1 MGKSIDVGANL
12 VKSRSIRRTAIRA
25 GVAGVAAVGLVFGT
39 TTAFADIVYVDG
51 DTATP
56 GGNASF
62 STSAGNCASTVDGAI
77 TLTYKSGDHH
87 FVAGSP
93 LTFAIDNVP
102 GVNVTIDTANPT
114 VPADWG
120 TTTTSY
126 TINFHTTITNTLVDG
141 SYHLNIDTLDSARY
155 DGGGKQVYNVSVG
168 CGYPASTNNP
178 PTDPGAPY
186 LDSASVTPN
195 NTGAFSVDWAG
206 STDPDTNDS
215 VTYTLQK
222 HDASTSAWTT
232 VASGL
237 TTNSYS
243 FTGENEGTYT
253 YQVQAADTHGASSN
267 WATDSTPIVKVDKS
281 APNPP
286 TASTDPTPAYNDG
299 SSDWYK
305 DGVTVTFSANGDP
318 VLHDGSGGSGVASIS
333 TTSATY
339 DHTNV
344 AADGSFTVSSH
355 ATDNAGNVSSD
366 MTVSGKVDW
375 QAPVV
380 TATCPTSAILN
391 QPNVTASWSAS
402 DPAPSSGLAT
412 GSGGGT
418 VTLDT
423 SSVGAHT
430 ATIPAG
436 VATDNVGHASAQ
448 ATCTYTVGY
457 NWNGFLQP
465 INDTAHFVGE
475 TTSIFKAGSTVPVK
489 FQLTDYYGNVVQAA
503 TSPVWLAPVRGNALV
518 SAASVD
524 ETVYSTTATAG
535 GVFRWDSTSQQYI
548 YNWNTAKSQGGY
560 YWRIG
565 VVLDDG
571 STHTVS
577 IGLK

>member
-1 MGKSIDVGANL
+1 M
-12 VKSRSIRRTAIRA
+12 KSRSIRRTAIKA
-25 GVAGVAAVGLVFGT
+25 GVAGAAAVGLVFGT
-39 TTAFADIVYVDG
+39 TAAFADIVNVDG
-51 DTATP
+51 DTVTP

-87 FVAGSP
+87 FLAGSP
-93 LTFAIDNVP
+93 LTLTIDNVP
-102 GVNVTIDTANPT
+102 GVNVTVDTANPT
-114 VPADWG
+114 VPTDWG
-120 TTTTSY
+120 TTMTTY
-126 TINFHTTITNTLVDG
+126 TINFHTAISNTLLDG
-141 SYHLNIDTLDSARY
+141 SYHLNIDTVDSAGY
-155 DGGGKQVYNVSVG
+155 DGGGKQQYNVLVT
-168 CGYPASTNNP
+168 CGYGVATNQP
-178 PTDPGAPY
+178 PTDPGAPT
-186 LDSASVTPN
+186 LDQASATPN
-195 NTGAFSVDWAG
+195 NTGTFSVDWTG
-206 STDPDTNDS
+206 SNDPNTGDS

-237 TTNSYS
+237 SATSYS
-243 FTGENEGTYT
+243 FTDESEGSYT
-253 YQVQAADTHGASSN
+253 YQVQASDNHGATSN
-267 WATDSTPIVKVDKS
+267 WATDSTPIVKVDRS

-286 TASTDPTPAYNDG
+286 TASTDSLPYNDG
-299 SSDWYK
+299 TSDWYK
-305 DGVTVTFSANGDP
+305 DSVIVTFSANGDP
-318 VLHDGSGGSGVASIS
+318 ALRDGSDGSGVASIS
-333 TTSATY
+333 TISARFDSTSV
-339 DHTNV
+339 D
-344 AADGSFTVSSH
+344 AADGSFSVSSH
-355 ATDNAGNVSSD
+355 ATDNAGNASTD
-366 MTVSGKVDW
+366 TTVSGKVDW

-391 QPNVTASWSAS
+391 QPNVTASWSAT
-402 DPAPSSGLAT
+402 DPAPSSGLASG
-412 GSGGGT
+412 GSGGT
-418 VTLDT
+418 VALDT
-423 SSVGAHT
+423 SAVGAHT

-448 ATCTYTVGY
+448 VTCDYTVGY

-465 INDTAHFVGE
+465 INDTSHFVGE

-503 TSPVWLAPVRGNALV
+503 TSPVWIAPVPGNALV

-524 ETVYSTTATAG
+524 ETVYTATATAG

>member
-1 MGKSIDVGANL
+1 MKF
-12 VKSRSIRRTAIRA
+12 RPIRRSAITA
-25 GVAGVAAVGLVFGT
+25 GVAGVAALGLVL
-39 TTAFADIVYVDG
+39 AAAAAVADTVNVDG
-51 DTATP
+51 DTVAT

-62 STSAGNCASTVDGAI
+62 STSAGNCASTVGGAI
-77 TLTYKSGDHH
+77 TVTYNSGENH
-87 FVAGSP
+87 FLAGSP
-93 LTFAIDNVP
+93 LTLTVDNVP
-102 GVNVTIDTANPT
+102 GVNVTIDTTNPT

-120 TTTTSY
+120 TTKSF
-126 TINFHTTITNTLVDG
+126 TIHFHTTITDTLVDG
-141 SYHLNIDTLDSARY
+141 SYQVGINTADSTGY
-155 DGGGKQVYNVSVG
+155 DGNGKQKYNVLVT
-168 CGYPASTNNP
+168 CGYTVSTNRP
-178 PTDPGAPY
+178 PTDPGAPT
-186 LDSASVTPN
+186 LDPASVTPN
-195 NTGAFSVDWAG
+195 NTGTFSVDWAG
-206 STDPDTNDS
+206 STDPDAGDS

-222 HDASTSAWTT
+222 HDASTSSWTT

-237 TTNSYS
+237 QTNSYS
-243 FTGENEGTYT
+243 FTAENEGTYT
-253 YQVQAADTHGASSN
+253 YQVQASDSHGAASN

-281 APNPP
+281 APNQP
-286 TASTDPTPAYNDG
+286 TASTDPMPAYNDG

-305 DGVTVTFSANGDP
+305 DSVTVTFAANGDP
-318 VLHDGSGGSGVASIS
+318 ALQDGSDGSGVASIS

-339 DHTNV
+339 DNTNV
-344 AADGSFTVSSH
+344 DPADGSFSVSSH
-355 ATDNAGNVSSD
+355 ATDNAGNVSAD
-366 MTVSGKVDW
+366 TLVSGKVDW

-380 TATCPTSAILN
+380 TATCPASAILN

-402 DPAPSSGLAT
+402 DPVPSSGLAS
-412 GSGGGT
+412 GSSGGT
-418 VTLDT
+418 VALDT
-423 SSVGAHT
+423 SSVGPHT
-430 ATIPAG
+430 TTIPAG
-436 VATDNVGHASAQ
+436 VAADNVGHTSAQ
-448 ATCTYTVGY
+448 ATCNYTVSY

-465 INDTAHFVGE
+465 INDTSHFVGE
-475 TTSIFKAGSTVPVK
+475 TTSIFKAGSTVPAK

-503 TSPVWLAPVRGNALV
+503 TSPVWIAPVRGNALV